1 MSKLYLNYN
10 PSTGQIIDATG
21 YVVATM
27 SGYPPVTIDDS
38 SSVDEMIKLKNAGFT
53 AQEIIEM
60 RKAGL

>member
-1 MSKLYLNYN
+1 MGKAYLNYD
-10 PSTGQIIDATG
+10 PLTGIITDVSGNIVT
-21 YVVATM
+21 TM
-27 SGYPPVTIDDS
+27 SGYVPVTIDDS